1 MFINKDRLWDTLE
14 THGKI
19 GGTPDGGVCRETLTP
34 EDKQGRD
41 LFVKWCREAGLAV
54 VWDEMGTIYATRP
67 GRDNSLL
74 PLAFG
79 SHLDTQPTG
88 GKYDGIL
95 GVLGGLEVMRTLND
109 NKVETDRPL
118 VLIDWTNEEGSRF
131 VPSMMASG
139 IYTGL
144 FKYEEML
151 KATDAGGR
159 ILGDELD
166 ASGYRG
172 VEKVGA
178 RRFDALLE
186 LHIEQGPVLEA
197 KGVEIGIVT
206 GSQGMNWSH
215 VTINGKSSHAGTTP
229 MAYRLDAM
237 GAMAR
242 LVTVAHGIA
251 DATPDGCATVGSI
264 TTIPSTYNTIPHTVR
279 FTLDMRHPD
288 ETTFGVML
296 GKFEEACAA
305 ERARGFAVRREE
317 FGTTPSQAFAPRCVA
332 AVRKATGE
340 AGYTH
345 ADIVSG
351 AGHDCVY
358 VNRVCDVGMIFVPC
372 KDGLSHNPKESITR
386 DQAGAGAD
394 VLYRTVLALS
404 SRTPSAGEL

>member
-19 GGTPDGGVCRETLTP
+19 GGTPDGGVCREALTP
-34 EDKQGRD
+34 EDKAGRD
-41 LFVKWCREAGLAV
+41 LFVAWCREAGLTVAY
-54 VWDEMGTIYATRP
+54 DKIGTIYATRP
-67 GRDNSLL
+67 GKDNSLL

-95 GVLGGLEVMRTLND
+95 GVLGGLEVMRALND
-109 NKVETDRPL
+109 NNIVTDRPL

-144 FKYEEML
+144 FKYEDML
-151 KATDAGGR
+151 KATDANGKV
-159 ILGDELD
+159 LGDELD
-166 ASGYRG
+166 ASGYKG
-172 VEKVGA
+172 TEEIGA
-178 RRFDALLE
+178 RKFHALLE

-197 KGVEIGIVT
+197 KNVEVGVVT

-229 MAYRLDAM
+229 MPYRLDAM

-242 LVTVAHGIA
+242 LVQTAHDIA
-251 DATPDGCATVGSI
+251 NNIPDACATIGSI

-288 ETTFGVML
+288 EATLQAML
-296 GKFEEACAA
+296 GKFGEAMAA
-305 ERARGFAVRREE
+305 EQTKGFAVKREE
-317 FGTTPSQAFAPRCVA
+317 FGVTPAQVFAPHCVE
-332 AVRKATGE
+332 AVRKATKE
-340 AGYTH
+340 AGYSS
-345 ADIVSG
+345 AEIVSG

-372 KDGLSHNPKESITR
+372 KDGLSHNPKESITKE
-386 DQAGAGAD
+386 QAAAGAD
-394 VLYRTVLALS
+394 VLYRAVLDLS
-404 SRTPSAGEL
+404 KV

>member
-14 THGKI
+14 AHGKI
-19 GGTPDGGVCRETLTP
+19 GGTPDGGVCREALTP
-34 EDKQGRD
+34 EDKAGRD
-41 LFVKWCREAGLAV
+41 LFVAWCREAGLEVA
-54 VWDEMGTIYATRP
+54 WDEMGTIYATRP
-67 GRDNSLL
+67 GKDNSLL

-95 GVLGGLEVMRTLND
+95 GVLGGLEVMRALND
-109 NKVETDRPL
+109 NRVVTDRPL

-144 FKYEEML
+144 FKYEDML
-151 KATDAGGR
+151 KATDANGKA
-159 ILGDELD
+159 LGDDLA
-166 ASGYRG
+166 ASGYKG
-172 VEKVGA
+172 TEKVGK
-178 RRFDALLE
+178 RKFDALLE

-197 KGVEIGIVT
+197 GGVEIGVVT
-206 GSQGMNWSH
+206 GAQGMNWSH

-229 MAYRLDAM
+229 MPYRLDAM

-242 LVTVAHGIA
+242 LVQVAHDIA
-251 DATPDGCATVGSI
+251 GNTPDGCATVGSI

-288 ETTFGVML
+288 EAALQGMLKKFGDAM
-296 GKFEEACAA
+296 AA
-305 ERARGFAVRREE
+305 EQAKGFAVKREE
-317 FGTTPSQAFAPRCVA
+317 FGTTPSRAFAARCVA
-332 AVRKATGE
+332 AVRKAAEE
-340 AGYTH
+340 AGYSK

-358 VNRVCDVGMIFVPC
+358 VSRICDVGMIFVPC
-372 KDGLSHNPKESITR
+372 KDGLSHNPKESITK
-386 DQAGAGAD
+386 DQAAAGAE
-394 VLYRTVLALS
+394 VLYRAVVELAK
-404 SRTPSAGEL
+404 A

>member
-19 GGTPDGGVCRETLTP
+19 GGTPDGGVCREALTP
-34 EDKQGRD
+34 EDKAGRD
-41 LFVKWCREAGLAV
+41 QYVKWCREAGLEVA
-54 VWDEMGTIYATRP
+54 WDEMGTIYATRP
-67 GRDNSLL
+67 GKDNSLL

-95 GVLGGLEVMRTLND
+95 GVLGGLEVMRALND
-109 NKVETDRPL
+109 HKVETDRPL
-118 VLIDWTNEEGSRF
+118 LLIDWTNEEGSRF

-144 FKYEEML
+144 FKYEDML
-151 KATDAGGR
+151 KAKDANGKV
-159 ILGDELD
+159 LGDELA
-166 ASGYRG
+166 ASGYKG
-172 VEKVGA
+172 TEKVGA
-178 RRFDALLE
+178 RKFDALLE

-197 KGVEIGIVT
+197 KNVEIGIVT

-229 MAYRLDAM
+229 MPYRLDAM

-242 LVTVAHGIA
+242 LVQAAHDIA
-251 DATPDGCATVGSI
+251 NNTPDGCGTVGSI

-288 ETTFGVML
+288 EATLQAML
-296 GKFEEACAA
+296 KKFEAAMAA
-305 ERARGFAVRREE
+305 EQAKGFTVKREE

-332 AVRKATGE
+332 AVRKAAEE
-340 AGYTH
+340 AGFSK

-358 VNRVCDVGMIFVPC
+358 VNRICDVGMIFVPC
-372 KDGLSHNPKESITR
+372 KDGLSHNPKESITK
-386 DQAGAGAD
+386 DQAAAGAE
-394 VLYRTVLALS
+394 VLYRAVVELAKK
-404 SRTPSAGEL
+404 

>member
-1 MFINKDRLWDTLE
+1 MFINAERLWDSLE

-19 GGTPDGGVCRETLTP
+19 GGTPDGGVCREALSP
-34 EDKQGRD
+34 ADKEGRD
-41 LFVKWCREAGLAV
+41 LFVTWCRDAGLEV
-54 VWDEMGTIYATRP
+54 GCDEMGTIYATRP
-67 GRDNSLL
+67 GKNPSLL

-95 GVLGGLEVMRTLND
+95 GVLGGLEVMRSLND
-109 NKVETDRPL
+109 NKVETERSL
-118 VLIDWTNEEGSRF
+118 MLIDWTNEEGSRF

-144 FKYEEML
+144 FTYEDML
-151 KATDAGGR
+151 KAKDANGVV
-159 ILGDELD
+159 LEDELN

-172 VEKVGA
+172 TEKVGA
-178 RRFDALLE
+178 RKFDALLE

-197 KGVEIGIVT
+197 RTVDVGVVT

-229 MAYRLDAM
+229 MPYRLDAM

-242 LVTVAHGIA
+242 LVQIAHDIA
-251 DATPDGCATVGSI
+251 NNTPDGCATIGSI

-288 ETTFGVML
+288 EAVLQAML
-296 GKFEEACAA
+296 KAFEDAMAA
-305 ERARGFAVRREE
+305 EQAKGFAVKREE
-317 FGTTPSQAFAPRCVA
+317 FGTTPAQVFAPRCVA
-332 AVRKATGE
+332 AVRKAVEE

-345 ADIVSG
+345 GDIVSG

-358 VNRVCDVGMIFVPC
+358 VNRICDVGMIFVPC
-372 KDGLSHNPKESITR
+372 KDGLSHNPKESITKK
-386 DQAGAGAD
+386 QAAAGAD
-394 VLYRTVLALS
+394 VLYRAVLDLAK
-404 SRTPSAGEL
+404 G

>member
-19 GGTPDGGVCRETLTP
+19 GGTPDGGVCREALTP
-34 EDKQGRD
+34 EDKTGRD
-41 LFVKWCREAGLAV
+41 LFVTWCREAGLEVA
-54 VWDEMGTIYATRP
+54 WDEMGTIYATRP
-67 GRDNSLL
+67 GKDNSLL

-95 GVLGGLEVMRTLND
+95 GVLGGLEVMRALND
-109 NKVETDRPL
+109 NKAVTDRPL

-144 FKYEEML
+144 FKYEDML
-151 KATDAGGR
+151 KATDANGKV
-159 ILGDELD
+159 LGDELA
-166 ASGYRG
+166 ASGYKG
-172 VEKVGA
+172 TEKVGA
-178 RRFDALLE
+178 RKFDALLE

-197 KGVEIGIVT
+197 KNVEIGIVT

-229 MAYRLDAM
+229 MPYRLDAM

-242 LVTVAHGIA
+242 LVQAAHDIA
-251 DATPDGCATVGSI
+251 NNTPDGCGTVGSI

-288 ETTFGVML
+288 EAALQAML
-296 GKFEEACAA
+296 KRFEEAMAA
-305 ERARGFAVRREE
+305 ERAKGFTVKREE

-332 AVRKATGE
+332 AVRKATEE
-340 AGYTH
+340 AGFSK

-372 KDGLSHNPKESITR
+372 KDGLSHNPKESITK
-386 DQAGAGAD
+386 DQAAAGAE
-394 VLYRTVLALS
+394 VLYRAVMELAK
-404 SRTPSAGEL
+404 A

>member
-19 GGTPDGGVCRETLTP
+19 GGTPDGGVCREALTP
-34 EDKQGRD
+34 EDKEGRD
-41 LFVKWCREAGLAV
+41 LFVTWCREAGLEVA
-54 VWDEMGTIYATRP
+54 WDAMGTIYATRP
-67 GRDNSLL
+67 GRDNSLT

-95 GVLGGLEVMRTLND
+95 GVLGGLEVMRSLND
-109 NKVETDRPL
+109 NGVVTDRPL

-144 FKYEEML
+144 FTYEDML
-151 KATDAGGR
+151 KATDANGKV
-159 ILGDELD
+159 LGDELE

-172 VEKVGA
+172 DEEVGA
-178 RRFDALLE
+178 RRFHALLE

-197 KGVEIGIVT
+197 KNVEIGVVT

-215 VTINGKSSHAGTTP
+215 VTVTGKSSHAGTTP
-229 MAYRLDAM
+229 MSYRLDAM

-242 LVTVAHGIA
+242 LVQIAHGIA
-251 DATPDGCATVGSI
+251 NDTPDGCATVGSI

-288 ETTFGVML
+288 EATLQTML
-296 GKFEEACAA
+296 AAFEKACAA
-305 ERARGFAVRREE
+305 ERAKGFGVTREE
-317 FGTTPSQAFAPRCVA
+317 FGSTPSQAFAPQCVA
-332 AVRKATGE
+332 AVRKATEE

-358 VNRVCDVGMIFVPC
+358 VNRVCPVGMIFVPC
-372 KDGLSHNPKESITR
+372 KDGLSHNPKESITK
-386 DQAGAGAD
+386 DQAAAGAD
-394 VLYRTVLALS
+394 VLYRAVL
-404 SRTPSAGEL
+404 ELAKA

>member
-1 MFINKDRLWDTLE
+1 MFINKERLWDTLE
-14 THGKI
+14 SHGKI
-19 GGTPDGGVCRETLTP
+19 GGTPEGGVCREALNP
-34 EDKQGRD
+34 EDKEGRD
-41 LFVKWCREAGLAV
+41 VFVAWCREAGLDIAF
-54 VWDEMGTIYATRP
+54 DEMGTIYASRP

-95 GVLGGLEVMRTLND
+95 GVLGGLEVMRALND
-109 NKVETDRPL
+109 NNVETDRPL
-118 VLIDWTNEEGSRF
+118 VLINWTNEEGSRF

-144 FKYEEML
+144 FALDDML
-151 KATDAGGR
+151 KATDANGVV
-159 ILGDELD
+159 LGDALA
-166 ASGYRG
+166 ASGYKG
-172 VEKVGA
+172 SEKVGA
-178 RRFDALLE
+178 RKFDALLE

-197 KGVEIGIVT
+197 RGVEIGVVT

-215 VTINGKSSHAGTTP
+215 VTITGNSSHAGTTP

-242 LVTVAHGIA
+242 LVQIAHDIA
-251 DATPDGCATVGSI
+251 NNTLDGCATVGSI

-288 ETTFGVML
+288 EARLQEML
-296 GKFEEACAA
+296 KRFEEAMEA
-305 ERARGFAVRREE
+305 ERAKGFGLKREE

-332 AVRKATGE
+332 AVRKATEE

-345 ADIVSG
+345 CDIVSG

-358 VNRVCDVGMIFVPC
+358 INRVCDVGMVFVPC
-372 KDGLSHNPKESITR
+372 KDGLSHNPKESITKE
-386 DQAGAGAD
+386 QAAAGVD
-394 VLYRTVLALS
+394 VLFRAVLDLAK
-404 SRTPSAGEL
+404 A